1 MKADVLQFSLSRM
14 STPIGEMLV
23 VTDREQR
30 LRALEWHDHEERMH
44 GLMERFYKGRPVR
57 LSDGAMPRELKDAF
71 EAYFAGLLN
80 VIDGLDVVMPGTAFQ
95 QSAWITLRT
104 IPAGETLS
112 YGEQA
117 ARMGRPNS
125 MRAVGAAN
133 GANPV
138 GLVVPCHRVIGAN
151 GSLSGYGGGIER
163 KRWLLEHEGALAR
176 RRERAEVA

>member
-1 MKADVLQFSLSRM
+1 MKADALQFNLSRM

-30 LRALEWHDHEERMH
+30 LRALDWQDHEARMH
-44 GLMERFYKGRPVR
+44 RLMERFYKGRP
-57 LSDGAMPRELKDAF
+57 LKIADGVMSRAMNDAF

-80 VIDGLDVVMPGTAFQ
+80 VIDGIEVVMPGTAFQ
-95 QSAWITLRT
+95 QSAWMTLRS

-112 YGEQA
+112 YAEQA

-151 GSLSGYGGGIER
+151 GSLTGYGGGLER
-163 KRWLLEHEGALAR
+163 KRWLLRHEGALV
-176 RRERAEVA
+176 ED

>member
-1 MKADVLQFSLSRM
+1 MKADALQFSLSRM

-23 VTDREQR
+23 VTDSEQR
-30 LRALEWHDHEERMH
+30 LHALDWHDHEERMR
-44 GLMERFYKGRPVR
+44 GLMARFYKGRPLKIAEGV
-57 LSDGAMPRELKDAF
+57 MPRELKDAF

-80 VIDGLDVVMPGTAFQ
+80 VIDGIEVDMPGTAFQ
-95 QSAWITLRT
+95 QSAWKTLRT

-151 GSLSGYGGGIER
+151 GSLTGYGGGIER
-163 KRWLLEHEGALAR
+163 KRWLLRHEGALAKG
-176 RRERAEVA
+176 

>member
-1 MKADVLQFSLSRM
+1 MKADALQFNLSRM

-23 VTDREQR
+23 VTDPEQR
-30 LRALEWHDHEERMH
+30 LRALDWQEHETRMNR
-44 GLMERFYKGRPVR
+44 LMNRLYKGRPVK
-57 LSDGAMPRELKDAF
+57 LSDGVMPRELKDAF

-80 VIDGLDVVMPGTAFQ
+80 IIDGLDVVMPGTAFQ
-95 QSAWITLRT
+95 QSAWRTLRE
-104 IPAGETLS
+104 IPSGATLS

-125 MRAVGAAN
+125 VRAVGAAN

-151 GSLSGYGGGIER
+151 GALTGYGGGLER
-163 KRWLLEHEGALAR
+163 KRWLLQHEGALEADEPR
-176 RRERAEVA
+176 LFV